1 MIESECYLFA
11 NVNGIMDLG
20 NYHQSPSVGKRL
32 IGKFSIDKVSN
43 TENSLIHINSPKT
56 VINGQC
62 MSPE

>member
-1 MIESECYLFA
+1 
-11 NVNGIMDLG
+11 MDLG
-20 NYHQSPSVGKRL
+20 NYHQSLSVGKRL
-32 IGKFSIDKVSN
+32 MGKLSIDKVNN